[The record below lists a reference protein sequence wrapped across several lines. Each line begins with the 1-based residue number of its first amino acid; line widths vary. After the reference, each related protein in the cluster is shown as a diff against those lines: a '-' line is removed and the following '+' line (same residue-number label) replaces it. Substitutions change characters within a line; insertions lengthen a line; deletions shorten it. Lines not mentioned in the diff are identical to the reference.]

1 MMRNKILIAGGGLAG
16 ICIAYQ
22 LAEKNIPFILL
33 DKGSNQSSLKA
44 AGLINPIV
52 FRRMLKSWRVDE
64 FLPYALEFYIKI

>member
-1 MMRNKILIAGGGLAG
+1 MRNKILIAGGGLAG

-52 FRRMLKSWRVDE
+52 F
-64 FLPYALEFYIKI
+64 